1 MGEVVVVGGGTVVMT
16 VYGMAT
22 AMNVGEIVIG
32 IETAIE
38 IVTVWIENVRG
49 TATATTSIGVAV
61 AITSTATTT
70 EMGIIGLIGVG
81 AARIGAIC

>member
-16 VYGMAT
+16 VYGMVT
-22 AMNVGEIVIG
+22 VVNVGEIVIG

-49 TATATTSIGVAV
+49 NVTATTSIGVVV

>member
-49 TATATTSIGVAV
+49 NVTATTSIGVAV

-81 AARIGAIC
+81 TARIGAIC